1 MNPRLPNKE
10 NQSGEEYFK
19 IDLDNQKKM
28 TQQEKD
34 LLWSKIDSSLNKK
47 KKFAFL
53 IRVSKIAASLSL
65 LLISGFS
72 IWYIMKEEISPMA
85 SIVENVHIEDN
96 SDIQLL
102 LSEDRTLA
110 ITNDESSI
118 VYKEDGKIDID
129 SLEDFDLYEES
140 SAYNTLVVPYG
151 KRSNLTLKD
160 GTKVWI
166 NSGSK
171 LVYPV
176 SFGSSER
183 RVFVEGEAY
192 FEVVRNENSPFIV
205 ETKNLDIRVL
215 GTSFNVT
222 AFKDEP
228 TFSTVLVHGSVEV
241 TGNKKSRIRKTKTIL
256 TPNDRL
262 AFHPASGETVVKK
275 VNVERYVSW
284 KDGYLIYRQA
294 NLKSVMKEL
303 SRLYNVEVVFSDPAI
318 EQEKLT
324 GKLDLKQNADEV
336 IGIISSTSS
345 LTYQKTERRYI
356 LNYKQP

>member
-1 MNPRLPNKE
+1 MKSRFPKEE
-10 NQSGEEYFK
+10 NQSGGEYFK
-19 IDLDNQKKM
+19 IDLDNQKKL
-28 TQQEKD
+28 TQKDKD
-34 LLWSKIDSSLNKK
+34 LLWSKIDASLNKK

-53 IRVSKIAASLSL
+53 ISFSKIAASLSL
-65 LLISGFS
+65 LLITGIS
-72 IWYIMKEEISPMA
+72 IWYLIKEEISPMA
-85 SIVENVHIEDN
+85 TIVENVHIEDN

-110 ITNDESSI
+110 ISNDESSI

-129 SLEDFDLYEES
+129 SLEDIELYEEL
-140 SAYNTLVVPYG
+140 SAYNTLIVPYG

-171 LVYPV
+171 LVYPTTF
-176 SFGSSER
+176 SPSER

-192 FEVVRNENSPFIV
+192 FEVTRNDKSPFIV

-222 AFKDEP
+222 AFRDEP

-241 TGNKKSRIRKTKTIL
+241 TGNKNSRIRKTKTIL

-262 AFHPASGETVVKK
+262 AYHAASGETMVKK

-294 NLKSVMKEL
+294 SLKNVMKQL
-303 SRLYNVEVVFSDPAI
+303 SRLYNIEVVFSDPTI

-336 IGIISSTSS
+336 ISIISSASS

-356 LNYKQP
+356 LSYKQP

>member
-1 MNPRLPNKE
+1 MKPRFPEEE

-19 IDLDNQKKM
+19 IDLDNQKKLA
-28 TQQEKD
+28 QKDKD
-34 LLWSKIDSSLNKK
+34 LLWSKIDSSLNKR

-53 IRVSKIAASLSL
+53 LRVSKIAASLSI
-65 LLISGFS
+65 LLIAGFS
-72 IWYIMKEEISPMA
+72 IWLFMKEEISPMA
-85 SIVENVHIEDN
+85 TIVENVHIEDN

-102 LSEDRTLA
+102 LSDDRTLA
-110 ITNDESSI
+110 ISNDESSI

-129 SLEDFDLYEES
+129 SQEGIDLYEEL

-176 SFGSSER
+176 SFSASER

-192 FEVVRNENSPFIV
+192 FEVAQNEKSPFIV

-215 GTSFNVT
+215 GTAFNVT
-222 AFKDEP
+222 AFRDEP

-241 TGNKKSRIRKTKTIL
+241 TGNKNSRIRKTKTKL

-262 AFHPASGETVVKK
+262 AYYAATGETVVKK

-294 NLKSVMKEL
+294 SLKNVMKEL
-303 SRLYNVEVVFSDPAI
+303 SRLYNIHVVFSDPAI

-336 IGIISSTSS
+336 IGIISSASS
-345 LTYQKTERRYI
+345 LTFQKTERRYI
-356 LNYKQP
+356 LSYKQP

>member
-1 MNPRLPNKE
+1 MKSRFPKKE
-10 NQSGEEYFK
+10 NQSGGEYFK
-19 IDLDNQKKM
+19 IDLDNQKKL
-28 TQQEKD
+28 TQKDKD
-34 LLWSKIDSSLNKK
+34 LLWLKIDASLNKK

-53 IRVSKIAASLSL
+53 FNFSKIAASLSL
-65 LLISGFS
+65 LIVFGFS
-72 IWYIMKEEISPMA
+72 IWHFMKEEISPMA
-85 SIVENVHIEDN
+85 IIVESVHIEDN

-110 ITNDESSI
+110 ISNDESSI

-129 SLEDFDLYEES
+129 SLEDIELYEELS
-140 SAYNTLVVPYG
+140 TYNTLVVPYG

-176 SFGSSER
+176 SFSSSER
-183 RVFVEGEAY
+183 KVFVEGEAY
-192 FEVVRNENSPFIV
+192 FEVARNNNSPFIV
-205 ETKNLDIRVL
+205 ETKNLDIKVL
-215 GTSFNVT
+215 GTAFNVT

-241 TGNKKSRIRKTKTIL
+241 IGNKNSRIRKTKTIL
-256 TPNDRL
+256 SPNDRL
-262 AFHPASGETVVKK
+262 AYHPASGETIVKK

-294 NLKSVMKEL
+294 SLKNVMKQL
-303 SRLYNVEVVFSDPAI
+303 SRLYNIEVVFSDPAI

-324 GKLDLKQNADEV
+324 GKLDLKQNANEV
-336 IGIISSTSS
+336 ISIISSASS

-356 LNYKQP
+356 LGYKQP